1 MYPSLLDISSIL
13 NLKQSSSWG
22 WTRNSGSYSNCPERA
37 KEHDHACGHGNNL
50 GNDVLIKDSVIMYL
64 FFRSRLEA
72 IGGRVAIEWHRSI
85 TPSASVKWFFTI
97 IHTIFSTSHNFHF
110 QNYNSNVK
118 SDTYVDIG
126 STVGVQGSAKVKTE
140 VRFLADVIFYDRPE
154 HRPFAVPVGVPG
166 VAKRFAGL
174 RKTTPTA
181 AYQKP
186 FTDKTL

>member
-1 MYPSLLDISSIL
+1 MLH
-13 NLKQSSSWG
+13 
-22 WTRNSGSYSNCPERA
+22 TR
-37 KEHDHACGHGNNL
+37 L
-50 GNDVLIKDSVIMYL
+50 
-64 FFRSRLEA
+64 
-72 IGGRVAIEWHRSI
+72 
-85 TPSASVKWFFTI
+85 T
-97 IHTIFSTSHNFHF
+97 HNI
-110 QNYNSNVK
+110 NAK

-154 HRPFAVPVGVPG
+154 HRPFAVPG

>member
-1 MYPSLLDISSIL
+1 M
-13 NLKQSSSWG
+13 
-22 WTRNSGSYSNCPERA
+22 
-37 KEHDHACGHGNNL
+37 
-50 GNDVLIKDSVIMYL
+50 
-64 FFRSRLEA
+64 
-72 IGGRVAIEWHRSI
+72 
-85 TPSASVKWFFTI
+85 
-97 IHTIFSTSHNFHF
+97 STSVV
-110 QNYNSNVK
+110 QWEYRANV
-118 SDTYVDIG
+118 
-126 STVGVQGSAKVKTE
+126 QTE